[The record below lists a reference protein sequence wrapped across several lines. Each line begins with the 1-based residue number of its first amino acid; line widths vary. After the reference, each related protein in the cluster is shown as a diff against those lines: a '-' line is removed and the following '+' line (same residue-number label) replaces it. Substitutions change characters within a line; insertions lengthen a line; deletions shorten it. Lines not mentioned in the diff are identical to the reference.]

1 VGDRDADEEG
11 QLNFPTKILLYNGI
25 KYLPDEERWG
35 LTAVSYPHAAF
46 HSAEGSLCFED
57 RDGEQGLHR
66 YFDAHYE
73 ELNSAR
79 RVVLSLQ
86 LSATDL
92 LPIIATDPAG
102 RDLRS
107 VFRLTIGG
115 EEGIYRLESIEEW
128 SEEEHVARCRFVQL
142 V

>member
-1 VGDRDADEEG
+1 
-11 QLNFPTKILLYNGI
+11 
-25 KYLPDEERWG
+25 
-35 LTAVSYPHAAF
+35 
-46 HSAEGSLCFED
+46 
-57 RDGEQGLHR
+57 QGLHR